1 MTPARLFLAAFA
13 VCCVLSSMALAYDT
27 RRWST
32 DSHVTFQ
39 PSAQPGAVGEVVFLN
54 DEIHTT
60 EESFTLDLDGI
71 TVTVRMDPDRSAL
84 GQPDTMHVTPPAGF
98 IAVPEQITVP
108 EGGAGVIH
116 IYEEG
121 MS

>member
-13 VCCVLSSMALAYDT
+13 VGCVLSSMALAYDT

-60 EESFTLDLDGI
+60 EETFTLDLDGVTI
-71 TVTVRMDPDRSAL
+71 TVRMDPDRSAL
-84 GQPDTMHVTPPAGF
+84 NKPDTMHVTPPKGF

-108 EGGAGVIH
+108 EGGAGVVV